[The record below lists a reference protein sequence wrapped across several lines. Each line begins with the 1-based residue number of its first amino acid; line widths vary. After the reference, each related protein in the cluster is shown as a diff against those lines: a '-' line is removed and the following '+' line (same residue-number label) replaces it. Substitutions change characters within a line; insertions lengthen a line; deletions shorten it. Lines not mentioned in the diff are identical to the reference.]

1 MTIKP
6 NPQILMANMQKK
18 PKIQNKTILLFKNQA
33 MVDEK
38 SK

>member
-18 PKIQNKTILLFKNQA
+18 KQNTKQNNFIVQ
-33 MVDEK
+33 K
-38 SK
+38 SGNG

>member
-18 PKIQNKTILLFKNQA
+18 KPKYKTILLFKNQA